1 MAPTNRLS
9 PIPQPPTKPV
19 VGNMLSLDPTAP
31 VQNLAR
37 LARELGPI
45 FWLDMMGAPVVFVAG
60 HDLVDE
66 LSDEKRFDK
75 AVRGP
80 LRRVRAIGGDGLFTA
95 DTDEPNWSKAHNIL
109 LQPFGNRAMQSYH
122 PSMVDIAEQLVKK
135 WERLNADEEIDV
147 VHDMT
152 ALTLDTIGLC
162 GFDYRFNS
170 FYRRDYHPFV
180 ASLVRSLETIM
191 MIRGLP
197 LENLWMQK
205 RRRDMASDV
214 EFMNRM
220 VDEIVA
226 ERRKNATAA
235 DDKKDMLAAMMT
247 GVDRATGT
255 QLDDVNIRYQINT
268 FLIAGHETTSGL
280 LSCTIYALLKH
291 PEVLKK
297 AYEEVDRVLGP
308 DINARPTYQQVTQLT
323 YITQVLKEAL
333 RMWPPAPAYGISP
346 LKDETIGGKYKLRK
360 NTFVTV
366 LVLALH
372 RDPSVW
378 GPNPDAF
385 NPENFSREAEAA
397 RPVNAWKPFGNGQ
410 RACIGRGFAMHEAAL
425 AIGMILQRF
434 KLIDVHRYQMHLKET
449 LTIKP
454 EGFKIK
460 VRPRTDQERGSFTGA
475 ATATPAANPAAPRA
489 RTRPGHNTPLL
500 VLYGSNLGTAE
511 ELATRVADL
520 AEINGFATTLAPL
533 DDHVG
538 KLPTQGGVLIFC
550 ASYNGAAPDNAT
562 QFVQW
567 LGSELPR
574 DAFAN
579 LRYAVFGCG
588 NSDWAATYQSIPR
601 FIDEQLAAHGGK
613 SVYARGEGDARSD
626 LDGQFEQWFAKAA
639 PEAVKEFGVDTGLS
653 RNAEDEPLYSIEP
666 LAPSVTNTVV
676 ALGGAAPMQL
686 LANTELQNKTG
697 PYASERSTRHIEVQL
712 PPGALYRV
720 GDHLSVVP
728 RNDPALVDSV
738 ARRFGFL
745 PSDQIRLQVADGRRA
760 QLPVGEAVSV
770 GRLLTDFVELQQV
783 ATRKQIQILS
793 EHTRCPV
800 TKPKLL
806 AFVGE
811 DAASGERY
819 RSDILGKRKSVFD
832 LLEEH
837 PACELPLHVYLEMLS
852 LLAPRYYSISSS
864 PSVDASR
871 CSVTVAV
878 VDAPAASGRGIYK
891 GICSNYLAGRRA
903 GETIYATLRET
914 KAGFRLP
921 ADPTVPVIMIGPGT
935 GLAPFRGF
943 LQERAALKARG
954 AALGPAML
962 FFGCRH
968 PEQDY
973 LYADELKGFA
983 ADGITELRTGFSRGE
998 GPKTYVQNL
1007 IAAEKDRVWALIEQG
1022 AIIYVCGDGGKMEPD
1037 VKATLVAIY
1046 RERRAADAASRP
1058 ALDRRP
1064 RRQKSLRTRRLGGRV
1079 ETFQCRRRLVR
1090 DCAQER

>member
-1 MAPTNRLS
+1 MAPKNRLS
-9 PIPQPPTKPV
+9 PIPHPPTKPV
-19 VGNMLSLDPTAP
+19 VGNMLSLDSTAP

-45 FWLDMMGAPVVFVAG
+45 FWLDMMGAPIVVVSG

-95 DTDEPNWSKAHNIL
+95 DTTEPNWSKAHNIL
-109 LQPFGNRAMQSYH
+109 LQPFGSRAMQSYH

-180 ASLVRSLETIM
+180 GSLVRSLETIM

-197 LENLWMQK
+197 MENWWMQK
-205 RRRDMASDV
+205 RRRDLAGDV
-214 EFMNRM
+214 TSMNKM

-226 ERRKNATAA
+226 ERRKSAEATEAR
-235 DDKKDMLAAMMT
+235 KDMLGAMMT
-247 GVDRATGT
+247 GVDRATGE

-280 LSCTIYALLKH
+280 LSCTLYALLKH
-291 PEVLKK
+291 PDVLQK
-297 AYEEVDRVLGP
+297 AYEEVDRVFGP
-308 DINARPTYQQVTQLT
+308 DVDAKPTYQQVTQLT
-323 YITQVLKEAL
+323 YVTQILKEAL
-333 RMWPPAPAYGISP
+333 RLWPPAPAYGVAP
-346 LKDETIGGKYKLRK
+346 LKDEIIGGKYKLRK
-360 NTFVTV
+360 NTFITV

-372 RDPSVW
+372 RDRSVW

-385 NPENFSREAEAA
+385 DPENFSREAEAA

-434 KLIDVHRYQMHLKET
+434 KLIDVHRYQMALKET

-454 EGFKIK
+454 DGFKIK
-460 VRPRTDQERGSFTGA
+460 VRSRTAKDRGAYGGRTASVPSTGVP
-475 ATATPAANPAAPRA
+475 TPRA

-500 VLYGSNLGTAE
+500 LLYGSNLGSAE

-520 AEINGFATTLAPL
+520 AEVNGFSTKLAPL
-533 DDHVG
+533 DDFVG
-538 KLPTQGGVLIFC
+538 KLPAQGGVLIFC
-550 ASYNGAAPDNAT
+550 ASYNGAPPDNAT
-562 QFVQW
+562 QFVKW
-567 LGSELPR
+567 LGGDLPK
-574 DAFAN
+574 DAFAKV
-579 LRYAVFGCG
+579 RYAVFGCG

-601 FIDEQLAAHGGK
+601 FIDEQLAAHGARG
-613 SVYARGEGDARSD
+613 VYVRGEGDARGD
-626 LDGQFEQWFAKAA
+626 LDGEFESWFAKLA
-639 PEAVKEFGVDTGLS
+639 PLATKEFGIDSNFS
-653 RNAEDEPLYSIEP
+653 RSADDEPLYKIEP
-666 LAPSVTNTVV
+666 VAPSAVNATV
-676 ALGGAAPMQL
+676 ALGGVAPMKVL
-686 LANTELQNKTG
+686 INTELQNKTG
-697 PYASERSTRHIEVQL
+697 PSASNRSTRHIEVQL
-712 PPGALYRV
+712 PSDMTYRV

-728 RNDPALVDSV
+728 RNGLALVDSV

-745 PSDQIRLQVADGRRA
+745 PADHIRLRVAEGRRA
-760 QLPVGEAVSV
+760 QLPVGDALSV
-770 GRLLTDFVELQQV
+770 GRLLSEFVELQQV
-783 ATRKQIQILS
+783 ATRKQIQIMS

-806 AFVGE
+806 AYVGE
-811 DAASGERY
+811 DVAASDHY

-837 PACELPLHVYLEMLS
+837 PACELPFHVYLEMLS
-852 LLAPRYYSISSS
+852 PLAPRYYSISSS
-864 PSVDASR
+864 PSGDPAR

-878 VDAPAASGRGIYK
+878 VEGPANSGRGVYK
-891 GICSNYLAGRRA
+891 GICSNYLATRRA
-903 GETIYATLRET
+903 GETIHATVRET

-921 ADPTVPVIMIGPGT
+921 DDASVPIVMIGPGT

-943 LQERAALKARG
+943 LQERAALKASG
-954 AALGPAML
+954 AGLGPAML

-968 PEQDY
+968 PDQDF
-973 LYADELKGFA
+973 LYAGELKAFA
-983 ADGITELRTGFSRGE
+983 LNGIVELHTAFSRAE

-1007 IAAEKDRVWALIEQG
+1007 IAAEKERVWSLIEKG

-1037 VKATLVAIY
+1037 VKATLVSIY
-1046 RERRAADAASRP
+1046 RERMGADAAAAQRWIEDLGANSRYV
-1058 ALDRRP
+1058 LDVWA
-1064 RRQKSLRTRRLGGRV
+1064 GG
-1079 ETFQCRRRLVR
+1079 
-1090 DCAQER
+1090 

>member
-1 MAPTNRLS
+1 MASTNKLS
-9 PIPQPPTKPV
+9 PIPHPPTKPV
-19 VGNMLSLDPTAP
+19 VGNMLSLDSSAP

-37 LARELGPI
+37 LAKELGPI
-45 FWLDMMGAPVVFVAG
+45 FWLDMMGAPIVIVSG

-80 LRRVRAIGGDGLFTA
+80 LRRVRAVAGDGLFTA
-95 DTDEPNWSKAHNIL
+95 DTTEPNWSKAHNIL
-109 LQPFGNRAMQSYH
+109 MQPFGNRAMQSYH
-122 PSMVDIAEQLVKK
+122 PSMVDIADQLIKK
-135 WERLNADEEIDV
+135 WERLNGDEEIDV

-180 ASLVRSLETIM
+180 ESLVRSLETIM

-205 RRRDMASDV
+205 RRRDLAGDV
-214 EFMNRM
+214 AFMNKM

-226 ERRKNATAA
+226 ERRKNAAA
-235 DDKKDMLAAMMT
+235 AEDKKDMLGAMMT
-247 GVDRATGT
+247 GVDRSTGE

-280 LSCTIYALLKH
+280 LSATIYALLKH
-291 PEVLKK
+291 PDVLKK

-308 DINARPTYQQVTQLT
+308 DLDAKPTYQQVTQLT
-323 YITQVLKEAL
+323 YITQILKEAL
-333 RMWPPAPAYGISP
+333 RLWPPAPAYGISP
-346 LKDETIGGKYKLRK
+346 LKDETIGGKYKLKK
-360 NTFVTV
+360 NTFITV

-385 NPENFSREAEAA
+385 DPENFGREAEAA

-434 KLIDVHRYQMHLKET
+434 KLIDVNRYQMVLKET

-454 EGFKIK
+454 DGFKIK
-460 VRPRTDQERGSFTGA
+460 VRPRTDKEHGA
-475 ATATPAANPAAPRA
+475 YAGRATASPAASTSAAPRA
-489 RTRPGHNTPLL
+489 RTRPGHHTPLL

-520 AEINGFATTLAPL
+520 AEVNGFATKLAPL
-533 DDHVG
+533 DDFAG
-538 KLPTQGGVLIFC
+538 KLPEQGGVLIFC
-550 ASYNGAAPDNAT
+550 ASYNGAPPDNAT
-562 QFVQW
+562 QFVRW
-567 LGSELPR
+567 LGGDLPK
-574 DAFAN
+574 DAFAKV
-579 LRYAVFGCG
+579 RYAVFGCG

-601 FIDEQLAAHGGK
+601 IIDEQLAAHGAK
-613 SVYARGEGDARSD
+613 SVYVRGEGDARSD
-626 LDGQFEQWFAKAA
+626 LDGQFEDWFAKAA
-639 PEAVKEFGVDTGLS
+639 PMAVKQFGVDTNFS
-653 RNAEDEPLYSIEP
+653 RSANDEPLYRIEP
-666 LAPSVTNTVV
+666 VAATAVNAAV
-676 ALGGAAPMQL
+676 ALGGVSPMKVL
-686 LANTELQNKTG
+686 VNRELQNKSG
-697 PYASERSTRHIEVQL
+697 ANPSDRSTRHIEVQL
-712 PPGALYRV
+712 PAGMTYRV

-728 RNDPALVDSV
+728 RNDPVLVDSV

-745 PSDQIRLQVADGRRA
+745 PADQIRLQVAEGRRA
-760 QLPVGEAVSV
+760 QLPVGDAVSV
-770 GRLLTDFVELQQV
+770 GRLLTEFVELQQV
-783 ATRKQIQILS
+783 ATRKQIQIMS

-800 TKPKLL
+800 TRPKLL
-806 AFVGE
+806 ALTGD
-811 DAASGERY
+811 DAESAERY
-819 RSDILGKRKSVFD
+819 RSDILAKRKSVFD

-837 PACELPLHVYLEMLS
+837 PACELPFHAFLEMLS

-864 PSVDASR
+864 PSGDPSR
-871 CSVTVAV
+871 CSATVAV
-878 VDAPAASGRGIYK
+878 VEGAASSGRGIYK
-891 GICSNYLAGRRA
+891 GACSNFMAGRRV
-903 GETIYATLRET
+903 GDTVQATVRET

-921 ADPTVPVIMIGPGT
+921 DEASVPIIMIGPGT

-943 LQERAALKARG
+943 LQQRAASKAQG
-954 AALGPAML
+954 ARLGPAML

-968 PEQDY
+968 PDQDY

-983 ADGITELRTGFSRGE
+983 ADGITELHTAFSRSE
-998 GPKTYVQNL
+998 GPKTYVQDL
-1007 IAAEKDRVWALIEQG
+1007 VAAQKDRVWGLIEQG

-1037 VKATLVAIY
+1037 VKAALVAIH
-1046 RERRAADAASRP
+1046 RERTGAGADAGLRWIEDLGTTNRYV
-1058 ALDRRP
+1058 LDVWA
-1064 RRQKSLRTRRLGGRV
+1064 GG
-1079 ETFQCRRRLVR
+1079 
-1090 DCAQER
+1090 

>member
-1 MAPTNRLS
+1 MASTNRLS

-19 VGNMLSLDPTAP
+19 VGNMLSLDSSAP

-37 LARELGPI
+37 LAKELGPI
-45 FWLDMMGAPVVFVAG
+45 FWLDMMGAPIVIVSG
-60 HDLVDE
+60 HDLVEE

-75 AVRGP
+75 AVRGS
-80 LRRVRAIGGDGLFTA
+80 LRRVRAVGGDGLFTA
-95 DTDEPNWSKAHNIL
+95 DTSEPNWSKAHNIL
-109 LQPFGNRAMQSYH
+109 MQPFGNRAMQSYH
-122 PSMVDIAEQLVKK
+122 SSMVDIADQLAKK
-135 WERLNADEEIDV
+135 WERLNGDEEIDV

-180 ASLVRSLETIM
+180 ESLVRSLETIM

-197 LENLWMQK
+197 MENLWMQK
-205 RRRDMASDV
+205 RRRDLAGDV
-214 EFMNRM
+214 AFMNKM

-226 ERRKNATAA
+226 ERRKNTEATEV
-235 DDKKDMLAAMMT
+235 KKDMLGAMMT
-247 GVDRATGT
+247 GVDRSTGE

-280 LSCTIYALLKH
+280 LSCTLYALLKH

-297 AYEEVDRVLGP
+297 AYREVDRVLGP
-308 DINARPTYQQVTQLT
+308 DTDARPTYQQVTQLT

-333 RMWPPAPAYGISP
+333 RLWPPAPAYGIAP
-346 LKDETIGGKYKLRK
+346 LQDETIGGKYKLKK
-360 NTFVTV
+360 NTFITV

-372 RDPSVW
+372 RDASVW

-385 NPENFSREAEAA
+385 DPENFSREAEAR

-434 KLIDVHRYQMHLKET
+434 KLIDNNRYQMVLKET

-454 EGFKIK
+454 DGFKIK
-460 VRPRTDQERGSFTGA
+460 VRPRTDKERGAFAGRATTTAAVSTGA
-475 ATATPAANPAAPRA
+475 AAPRA

-500 VLYGSNLGTAE
+500 VLYGSNLGSAE
-511 ELATRVADL
+511 ELATRGADL
-520 AEINGFATTLAPL
+520 AEVNGFATKLAPL
-533 DDHVG
+533 DDYVG
-538 KLPTQGGVLIFC
+538 KLPEQGGVLIFC

-562 QFVQW
+562 QFVKW
-567 LGSELPR
+567 LGGDLPKN
-574 DAFAN
+574 AFAK

-588 NSDWAATYQSIPR
+588 NSDWAATYQSVPR
-601 FIDEQLAAHGGK
+601 MIDEQLKAHGGR

-626 LDGQFEQWFAKAA
+626 LDGQFENWFAKAA
-639 PEAVKEFGVDTGLS
+639 PASMKEFGVDSSLTRS
-653 RNAEDEPLYSIEP
+653 ADDEPLYSIEP
-666 LAPSVTNTVV
+666 VAPTAVNAVV
-676 ALGGAAPMQL
+676 ALGGVSPMKVL
-686 LANTELQNKTG
+686 VNSELQNKAG
-697 PYASERSTRHIEVQL
+697 ANRSDRSTRHVEVQL
-712 PPGALYRV
+712 PAGIAYRV

-745 PSDQIRLQVADGRRA
+745 PADQIRLQVAEGRRA
-760 QLPVGEAVSV
+760 QLPVGDVVSV
-770 GRLLTDFVELQQV
+770 GRLLTEFVELQQI
-783 ATRKQIQILS
+783 ATRKQIQIMS

-806 AFVGE
+806 AYVGD
-811 DAASGERY
+811 DAASSERY
-819 RSDILGKRKSVFD
+819 RSEVLGRRKSVFD
-832 LLEEH
+832 LLEEY
-837 PACELPLHVYLEMLS
+837 PACELPFHAYLEMLS

-864 PSVDASR
+864 PAGEAAR

-878 VDAPAASGRGIYK
+878 VEAPASSGRGIYK
-891 GICSNYLAGRRA
+891 GVCSNYLAGRRV
-903 GETIYATLRET
+903 GDTVYATVRET

-921 ADPTVPVIMIGPGT
+921 DEAAVPIIMIGPGT

-943 LQERAALKARG
+943 LQERAARKAQG
-954 AALGPAML
+954 ATLGPALL

-968 PEQDY
+968 PEQDF
-973 LYADELKGFA
+973 LYADEMKGFA
-983 ADGITELRTGFSRGE
+983 AGGITELHTAFSRAE

-1007 IAAEKDRVWALIEQG
+1007 VAAQKDKVWSLIEQG
-1022 AIIYVCGDGGKMEPD
+1022 AIIFVCGDGGKMEPD
-1037 VKATLVAIY
+1037 VKATLTSIY
-1046 RERRAADAASRP
+1046 RERSGADVAAAVRWIDDLGTKNRYV
-1058 ALDRRP
+1058 LDVWA
-1064 RRQKSLRTRRLGGRV
+1064 GG
-1079 ETFQCRRRLVR
+1079 
-1090 DCAQER
+1090 